1 MNFILNGETVDVVS
15 DADAPLLFVLRNE
28 LGQRGTRFGC
38 GMEQCGACMV
48 LIDGEAVFSCTRP
61 IATVAGRSVTT
72 IEGLAREGAVH
83 PLVTAF
89 VEEQAGQ
96 CGYCL
101 SGILITAAAL
111 LRRNPAPSEAEIRS
125 ALDRN
130 LCRCGIHNRIVRAVQ
145 KASAAAADSSP

>member
-1 MNFILNGETVDVVS
+1 LNFILNGETVDVVS